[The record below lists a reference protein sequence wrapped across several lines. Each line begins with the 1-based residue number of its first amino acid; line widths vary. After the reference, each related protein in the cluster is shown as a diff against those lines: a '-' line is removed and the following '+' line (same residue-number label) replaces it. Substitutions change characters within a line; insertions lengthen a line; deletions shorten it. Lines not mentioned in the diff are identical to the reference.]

1 MKKKSILAAILACGL
16 VFSLTGCGNKDN
28 DDQKQND
35 GNGDNTQLVTVKVG
49 ATAVP
54 HQEILETIVEDLKAE
69 GVDLQIVPFDDYP
82 LINPATD
89 NGELDANYFQHTP
102 YLDNYNVTNNGSLVP
117 MGNIHY
123 EPLGLFPGKVATV
136 EELQDGATIAVPND
150 TSNEA
155 RALLL
160 LEAQGLIK
168 LKEDAGLNATPIDI
182 VENPKNIKIEE
193 LDAAQVARSLP
204 DVDMAV
210 INGNY
215 ALQAGLNAATDA
227 IAIEA
232 ADSLAGS
239 TFANILVVKDGNQ
252 DKPELQA
259 VLKALQSEKTKQF
272 IEEKYQ
278 GSVVPTF

>member
-1 MKKKSILAAILACGL
+1 MKKKALLAAVLACACT
-16 VFSLTGCGNKDN
+16 FAFAGCGNKD
-28 DDQKQND
+28 DAGKDQDQNQ
-35 GNGDNTQLVTVKVG
+35 GNEQLVTVKVG

-54 HQEILETIVEDLKAE
+54 HQEILETLVEDLKAE
-69 GVDLQIVPFDDYP
+69 GIDLQIVPFDDYP

-102 YLDNYNVTNNGSLVP
+102 YLDNYNTTNNGTLVAL
-117 MGNIHY
+117 GAIHY

-136 EELQDGATIAVPND
+136 AELQDGATIAVPND

-193 LDAAQVARSLP
+193 LDAAQVARALP

-227 IAIEA
+227 VAIES
-232 ADSLAGS
+232 ADSLAGT
-239 TFANILVVKDGNQ
+239 TFANILVVKAGNEE
-252 DKPELQA
+252 KPELQA
-259 VLKALQSEKTKQF
+259 VLKALQSDKTKKF

>member
-1 MKKKSILAAILACGL
+1 MKKKALLAAALACACA
-16 VFSLTGCGNKDN
+16 FSFAGCGSKD
-28 DDQKQND
+28 DAGKDQDQNQ
-35 GNGDNTQLVTVKVG
+35 GNEQLVTVKVG

-54 HQEILETIVEDLKAE
+54 HQEILETLVEDLKAE
-69 GVDLQIVPFDDYP
+69 GIDLQIVPFDDYP

-102 YLDNYNVTNNGSLVP
+102 YLDNYNTTNNGTLVAL
-117 MGNIHY
+117 GTVHY

-136 EELQDGATIAVPND
+136 AELQDGATIAVPND

-193 LDAAQVARSLP
+193 LDAAQVARALP

-215 ALQAGLNAATDA
+215 ALQADLNAATDA
-227 IAIEA
+227 VAIES
-232 ADSLAGS
+232 ADSLAGT
-239 TFANILVVKDGNQ
+239 TFANILVVKAGNEE
-252 DKPELQA
+252 KPELQA
-259 VLKALQSEKTKQF
+259 VLKALQSDKTKKF